1 MKYVAELAH
10 VREVSLL
17 GSADLGFWAERLRGE
32 GLTPVEH
39 AGRARVLVVSC
50 SSKFFG
56 VRFRELS
63 FSVFVRRPDAS
74 GGVGRPAPSA
84 DAAFLVQAFNSS
96 RFFAWSE
103 RTWFS
108 TPYRH
113 GTIDVDVG
121 LPGSLRLGLEGQTVF
136 SAVMSADLNRRVG
149 PAALRRAGPPF
160 SDVMEDGGPALE
172 ASLSHPTGR
181 TPSRSGIE
189 GFAGPIF
196 LPRSTRESTASGRL
210 VFAKIEGETQA
221 YPFLSTDTLTISP
234 SADCPILQA
243 LVDSHFVVDEWLI
256 RRDAKSKTFRRMD
269 GQECPAYKSG

>member
-1 MKYVAELAH
+1 MLFSASTSLRAILVKYVAELAH

-17 GSADLGFWAERLRGE
+17 GSADLGFWTERLRGE

-50 SSKFFG
+50 NSKFFG

-74 GGVGRPAPSA
+74 EGS

-113 GTIDVDVG
+113 GMIDVDVG
-121 LPGSLRLGLEGQTVF
+121 LPAAMRLGLEGQTVF
-136 SAVMSADLNRRVG
+136 SAVMSAESNTQTR
-149 PAALRRAGPPF
+149 
-160 SDVMEDGGPALE
+160 E
-172 ASLSHPTGR
+172 
-181 TPSRSGIE
+181 PSRSGIE

-196 LPRSTRESTASGRL
+196 LPRSTREKTTSGRL
-210 VFAKIEGETQA
+210 FFAKIEGESQA
-221 YPFLSTDTLTISP
+221 YPFSSSDTLTLRPSP
-234 SADCPILQA
+234 GSPILQA
-243 LVDSHFVVDEWLI
+243 LIDSHFVADEWLI
-256 RRDAKSKTFRRMD
+256 RRDATHAKSKTFRRMD
-269 GQECPAYKSG
+269 EQECSSYKP

>member
-1 MKYVAELAH
+1 MN
-10 VREVSLL
+10 
-17 GSADLGFWAERLRGE
+17 
-32 GLTPVEH
+32 VE
-39 AGRARVLVVSC
+39 
-50 SSKFFG
+50 
-56 VRFRELS
+56 
-63 FSVFVRRPDAS
+63 
-74 GGVGRPAPSA
+74 
-84 DAAFLVQAFNSS
+84 
-96 RFFAWSE
+96 
-103 RTWFS
+103 
-108 TPYRH
+108 
-113 GTIDVDVG
+113 
-121 LPGSLRLGLEGQTVF
+121 LPGSLRLSLEGQTVF

>member
-17 GSADLGFWAERLRGE
+17 GSANLGFWVERLRGE

-39 AGRARVLVVSC
+39 AGRARVLVVAC
-50 SSKFFG
+50 DSKFFG

-63 FSVFVRRPDAS
+63 FSVFVHQPDAS

-108 TPYRH
+108 TPYCH
-113 GTIDVDVG
+113 GMIDVDVG
-121 LPGSLRLGLEGQTVF
+121 LPGSLRLGLKGQTVF
-136 SAVMSADLNRRVG
+136 SAVMSAD
-149 PAALRRAGPPF
+149 PC
-160 SDVMEDGGPALE
+160 
-172 ASLSHPTGR
+172 R
-181 TPSRSGIE
+181 TLSRSGVE

-196 LPRSTRESTASGRL
+196 LPRGTREKTASGRL
-210 VFAKIEGETQA
+210 FFAKIEGETQA

-234 SADCPILQA
+234 ADDCPILQA
-243 LVDSHFVVDEWLI
+243 LVDSHFVVDEWLT
-256 RRDAKSKTFRRMD
+256 RRDASHAKSKTFRRMD
-269 GQECPAYKSG
+269 GQECPSYKSG

>member
-39 AGRARVLVVSC
+39 AGRARVLVVAC
-50 SSKFFG
+50 DSKFFG

-74 GGVGRPAPSA
+74 EGS

-113 GTIDVDVG
+113 GMIDVEVG
-121 LPGSLRLGLEGQTVF
+121 LPAAMRLGLEGQTVF
-136 SAVMSADLNRRVG
+136 SAVMSADSNT
-149 PAALRRAGPPF
+149 
-160 SDVMEDGGPALE
+160 
-172 ASLSHPTGR
+172 PTR
-181 TPSRSGIE
+181 EPSRSGVE
-189 GFAGPIF
+189 SFDGPIF
-196 LPRSTRESTASGRL
+196 LPGSTSGKAASGRFF
-210 VFAKIEGETQA
+210 FAKIEGETQA
-221 YPFLSTDTLTISP
+221 YSFSPTDTLTIRPSSGSP
-234 SADCPILQA
+234 VLQA

-256 RRDAKSKTFRRMD
+256 RRDASHAKSKTLRRMD
-269 GQECPAYKSG
+269 GMPCFLPRGGDGV

>member
-39 AGRARVLVVSC
+39 PGRARVLVVSC
-50 SSKFFG
+50 NSKFFG

-63 FSVFVRRPDAS
+63 FSIFVRRPDAS
-74 GGVGRPAPSA
+74 EGS

-113 GTIDVDVG
+113 GMIDVDVG
-121 LPGSLRLGLEGQTVF
+121 LPAAMRLGLEGQTVF
-136 SAVMSADLNRRVG
+136 SAVMNNGSRVG
-149 PAALRRAGPPF
+149 PAALRRAGPPE
-160 SDVMEDGGPALE
+160 DNVIEDGGPALE

-181 TPSRSGIE
+181 EPSRCGVE

-196 LPRSTRESTASGRL
+196 LPRSTREKSTSGRL
-210 VFAKIEGETQA
+210 FFAKIEGETQA
-221 YPFLSTDTLTISP
+221 YAFSASDTLTLRP
-234 SADCPILQA
+234 SSGSRVCQ
-243 LVDSHFVVDEWLI
+243 FWLA
-256 RRDAKSKTFRRMD
+256 R
-269 GQECPAYKSG
+269 

>member
-1 MKYVAELAH
+1 M
-10 VREVSLL
+10 
-17 GSADLGFWAERLRGE
+17 
-32 GLTPVEH
+32 
-39 AGRARVLVVSC
+39 LVVAC
-50 SSKFFG
+50 DSKFFG

-63 FSVFVRRPDAS
+63 FSVFVHRPDAS
-74 GGVGRPAPSA
+74 EGS

-121 LPGSLRLGLEGQTVF
+121 LPAAMRLSLEGQSIF
-136 SAVMSADLNRRVG
+136 SAVMSGDS
-149 PAALRRAGPPF
+149 RRA
-160 SDVMEDGGPALE
+160 
-172 ASLSHPTGR
+172 LSR
-181 TPSRSGIE
+181 NGIE

-196 LPRSTRESTASGRL
+196 LPRGTREKNPSGRL
-210 VFAKIEGETQA
+210 FFAKIEGETQA

-243 LVDSHFVVDEWLI
+243 LIDSHFFVDEWLI
-256 RRDAKSKTFRRMD
+256 RRDAVHAKSKTFRRMD
-269 GQECPAYKSG
+269 GQECPSYKSG

>member
-39 AGRARVLVVSC
+39 AGRARVLVVACDSM
-50 SSKFFG
+50 FFG

-63 FSVFVRRPDAS
+63 FSVFVRRPNAS
-74 GGVGRPAPSA
+74 EGS

-113 GTIDVDVG
+113 GMIDVDVG
-121 LPGSLRLGLEGQTVF
+121 LPAAMRLGLEGQTIF
-136 SAVMSADLNRRVG
+136 SAVMSEESGRRVG
-149 PAALRRAGPPF
+149 PAAFRRAGPQENN
-160 SDVMEDGGPALE
+160 VIEDGGPALE
-172 ASLSHPTGR
+172 AGLSHPTGR
-181 TPSRSGIE
+181 EPSRSGVE
-189 GFAGPIF
+189 GFDGPIF
-196 LPRSTRESTASGRL
+196 LPGSTRGKGTSGRL
-210 VFAKIEGETQA
+210 FFAKIEGETQA
-221 YPFLSTDTLTISP
+221 YPFSATDTLTLSP
-234 SADCPILQA
+234 SSGSPILQA
-243 LVDSHFVVDEWLI
+243 LIDSHFVVDEWLI
-256 RRDAKSKTFRRMD
+256 RGDATHAKSKTFRRVD
-269 GQECPAYKSG
+269 GQECSAYKS

>member
-17 GSADLGFWAERLRGE
+17 GSADLGFWAERLRDE

-39 AGRARVLVVSC
+39 AGRARVLVVAC
-50 SSKFFG
+50 DSKFFG

-63 FSVFVRRPDAS
+63 FSVFVHRPDAS
-74 GGVGRPAPSA
+74 EGS

-113 GTIDVDVG
+113 AMIDVDVG
-121 LPGSLRLGLEGQTVF
+121 LPAAMRLGVEGQTVF
-136 SAVMSADLNRRVG
+136 SAVMSADSNT
-149 PAALRRAGPPF
+149 
-160 SDVMEDGGPALE
+160 
-172 ASLSHPTGR
+172 PTR
-181 TPSRSGIE
+181 EPSRSGVA

-196 LPRSTRESTASGRL
+196 LPSSTRGKGTSGRFF
-210 VFAKIEGETQA
+210 FAKIEGETQA
-221 YPFLSTDTLTISP
+221 YPFSSTDTLTLKP
-234 SADCPILQA
+234 SSDCPILQE
-243 LVDSHFVVDEWLI
+243 LIDSQFVADEWLI
-256 RRDAKSKTFRRMD
+256 RRDATHAKSKTFRRMD
-269 GQECPAYKSG
+269 GQEWPSDNND